1 MRPTQTSIT
10 SAIASL
16 EFFSVSSSPESSSLT
31 FGQSIRLTDCGPH
44 CERRFNNWRG
54 CSKFLVPKVRSKRQK
69 RTLIALIG
77 ETAKSFDQA
86 RRYVELTQFEFE
98 ESSATDQVSTSKLEN
113 ILVRAEEIFASA
125 KSLVQGDERQDQTR
139 TALLSEITA
148 EVQRLN

>member
-1 MRPTQTSIT
+1 MR
-10 SAIASL
+10 
-16 EFFSVSSSPESSSLT
+16 
-31 FGQSIRLTDCGPH
+31 
-44 CERRFNNWRG
+44 
-54 CSKFLVPKVRSKRQK
+54 
-69 RTLIALIG
+69 LIG

-98 ESSATDQVSTSKLEN
+98 ESPATDQEPRLGNLETT
-113 ILVRAEEIFASA
+113 LARADEIFASA

>member
-1 MRPTQTSIT
+1 MRRLLEIPRPDASIEAT
-10 SAIASL
+10 KAEA
-16 EFFSVSSSPESSSLT
+16 
-31 FGQSIRLTDCGPH
+31 D
-44 CERRFNNWRG
+44 
-54 CSKFLVPKVRSKRQK
+54 
-69 RTLIALIG
+69 ALIG
-77 ETAKSFDQA
+77 EIAKSFDQA
-86 RRYVELTQFEFE
+86 RRYIELTQFESE

>member
-1 MRPTQTSIT
+1 M
-10 SAIASL
+10 
-16 EFFSVSSSPESSSLT
+16 EFFLASSSPDSSSDT
-31 FGQSIRLTDCGPH
+31 FGRSTRSTDCELR
-44 CERRFNNWRG
+44 CELALRQLAR
-54 CSKFLVPKVRSKRQK
+54 LVEIPRPEISIEAAKADADR
-69 RTLIALIG
+69 LIG
-77 ETAKSFDQA
+77 ETSKSFDQA
-86 RRYVELTQFEFE
+86 RRYIVLTQFESE

>member
-1 MRPTQTSIT
+1 LRQ
-10 SAIASL
+10 ALRQLAQLL
-16 EFFSVSSSPESSSLT
+16 EIPRPESS
-31 FGQSIRLTDCGPH
+31 IEAAKAEAH
-44 CERRFNNWRG
+44 
-54 CSKFLVPKVRSKRQK
+54 
-69 RTLIALIG
+69 ALIG

-86 RRYVELTQFEFE
+86 RRYVALTQFESE

-125 KSLVQGDERQDQTR
+125 KSLVLGDERQDQTR

>member
-10 SAIASL
+10 SAIALL
-16 EFFSVSSSPESSSLT
+16 EFFLVSSLPDSSSDT
-31 FGQSIRLTDCGPH
+31 SGRSARSTDCGAAL
-44 CERRFNNWRG
+44 RMALQQLAR
-54 CSKFLVPKVRSKRQK
+54 LVEIPRPETSIEAAKADAHR
-69 RTLIALIG
+69 LIG
-77 ETAKSFDQA
+77 ETSKSFDQA
-86 RRYVELTQFEFE
+86 RRYLELTQFESE